1 MITYLNENEIDV
13 IMEYTG
19 MEEAMMYPLIATPVV
34 HFARHNNTLN
44 FVTIISDFLNG
55 GMRNDL

>member
-1 MITYLNENEIDV
+1 
-13 IMEYTG
+13 MEYTG

-44 FVTIISDFLNG
+44 FVTIISNLLNG
-55 GMRNDL
+55 GVTSDL